1 MCLAS
6 QLGPEYLGDIC
17 RCPGRKEGVIAMF
30 VDASGSMGAEH
41 ARDLRRTA
49 AALRRGRSGR
59 RSPSLQHF
67 LARGYLGPVDNY
79 RVR

>member
-1 MCLAS
+1 
-6 QLGPEYLGDIC
+6 
-17 RCPGRKEGVIAMF
+17 MF

-49 AALRRGRSGR
+49 TAYRRGRSGH
-59 RSPSLQHF
+59 RSHLLQDF
-67 LARGYLGPVDNY
+67 FARGYLGPVDNY